1 MTPHLLST
9 SSPSTAS
16 EVKSC
21 CAAFYENDLV
31 RALLGDS
38 FHPGGLRLTQRLG
51 EALRLTEEDVVLDIA
66 CGTGASAC
74 GLVKKFGCRV
84 VGVDLSAAN
93 LERARHRAEH
103 EGVAARTEFRLSD
116 AERLA
121 ANDGEF
127 SAVVSECSFCLF
139 PGKPRAAREMFRVL
153 RAGGRV
159 GITDMAVDRAR
170 LPEELLGLMAHVA
183 CLADARTVEEYR
195 GILGAAG
202 FRDFFC
208 EDHADALREML
219 ARIAKQILLAEIA
232 VGLGKLN
239 LNGFDLKAA
248 LRVVKQC
255 EQLIA
260 DGVMTYT
267 LLTAQK

>member
-1 MTPHLLST
+1 MLNLLPT
-9 SSPSTAS
+9 SFPSTTS

-21 CAAFYENDLV
+21 CTAFYENDWV
-31 RALLGDS
+31 RMLLGDS
-38 FHPGGLRLTQRLG
+38 FHPGGLRLTRRLG
-51 EALRLTEEDVVLDIA
+51 EALHLTEEDVVLDVA
-66 CGTGASAC
+66 CGTGTSAC
-74 GLVKKFGCRV
+74 WLAKEFGCRV
-84 VGVDLSAAN
+84 VGVDLSAVN

-103 EGVAARTEFRLSD
+103 EGVAARTEFRPSD
-116 AERLA
+116 AEYLT

-153 RAGGRV
+153 RVGGRV

-183 CLADARTVEEYR
+183 CLADARTVCEYQM
-195 GILGAAG
+195 ILSAVG
-202 FRDFFC
+202 FREFFC
-208 EDHADALREML
+208 EDHAGALREML

-232 VGLGKLN
+232 VGLGKLD

-248 LRVVKQC
+248 LHVVKRC
-255 EQLIA
+255 ESLVA
-260 DGVMTYT
+260 DGVVTYV